1 MMSTA
6 DTSAYGTHAPN
17 WLDRLVLGVTRSLPA
32 NWLGLRLAI
41 LVRRI
46 TLMRLGE
53 GALDIVLWGIRLRL
67 YPRRNGCEKN
77 ALFTPQMFDILE
89 RQALASAIDERLAG
103 GGTFSFIDIGANVG
117 LYALF
122 VATRAGPRAR
132 ILAIEPQAAL
142 VDRLRYNL
150 RSNPQLNIEVLSIA
164 VADRDGELPLLID
177 RRDSGGT
184 RMLRDAGPPATAAPL
199 LVPCRPLTAILAE
212 RGFSAIDAL
221 KIDIEGA
228 EDIALTPFLRDAPA
242 HLLPRMILI
251 EDSRAGWKVDL
262 FGLLGDRDYKV
273 IGRSRHNVILRRA
286 QHD

>member
-1 MMSTA
+1 MMPIS

-17 WLDRLVLGVTRSLPA
+17 WLDRVVLGVTRSLPA

-46 TLMRLGE
+46 TLARLGE
-53 GALDIVLWGIRLRL
+53 GALDIELWGIRLRL

-77 ALFTPQMFDILE
+77 ALFTPQMFDVLE
-89 RQALASAIDERLAG
+89 RQALASAVDERLAHA
-103 GGTFSFIDIGANVG
+103 GTFTFIDIGANVG

-122 VATRAGPRAR
+122 VAARAGPRAR
-132 ILAIEPQAAL
+132 ILAIEPQAGL

-150 RSNPQLNIEVLSIA
+150 RSNPQLDVEVLSIA
-164 VADRDGELPLLID
+164 VADREGELPLLID

-184 RMLRDAGPPATAAPL
+184 RMLRDTGPSATAEPVS
-199 LVPCRPLTAILAE
+199 VPCRPLAAILAE
-212 RGFSAIDAL
+212 RGFSAIDSL

-228 EDIALTPFLRDAPA
+228 EDIALAPFLRDAPA

-251 EDSRAGWKVDL
+251 EDSSAGWKVDL
-262 FGLLGDRDYKV
+262 FALFAAHGYGV
-273 IGRSRHNVILRRA
+273 IARSRHNVILRRA
-286 QHD
+286 QQA